1 MPTVKVRNLKNKE
14 VGEVSLADAVFGVE
28 LNESLI
34 HAALMNYQ
42 ANGRQGTSATKTRG
56 NVSGSGRKLWK
67 QKGTG
72 RARIAS
78 LRSPLWKGGGNVH
91 GPQPRDWSYQM
102 PKKMRRGALRSA
114 LSERLREGN
123 LIVIDGFEFKNPKT
137 SEFLG
142 AMGTLGLSDKKTRTK
157 TLIIDSLDNLN
168 LILSSRNVEKTKVT
182 NSFGLNIYDIIY
194 HEKLLIS
201 KAALEEL
208 SALLDPKR
216 ETGKAEETVEA
227 KPKAKKEAAAPAEAE
242 VVAEVVEELPGP
254 RQRDERGGLQDG
266 QTQGQVAGV
275 LRDLRL
281 AGLALL
287 AELLEAGDHDSEQ
300 LQDDRRGDV
309 RHDAEREDRQV
320 QQRPAGEQV
329 QQVEYAAAGA
339 GVVHRFET
347 RLHVGVGHTGA
358 RQGGAQPVQRDHRYC
373 EQQFLAQ
380 VRRPERTGKGGEQL
394 LPPARGYRRVRR
406 VGERHRSGRPISL
419 AGNGL

>member
-14 VGEVSLADAVFGVE
+14 VGEVKLSDAVFGVE

-34 HAALMNYQ
+34 HAAVMNYQ

-123 LIVIDGFEFKNPKT
+123 LIIIDGFEFKNPKT

-142 AMGTLGLSDKKTRTK
+142 AMGTLGLADKKTRTK
-157 TLIIDSLDNLN
+157 TLIVDSLDNAN

-216 ETGKAEETVEA
+216 ETAAPGVSETATE
-227 KPKAKKEAAAPAEAE
+227 KPKVKKEVAAPAN
-242 VVAEVVEELPGP
+242 VEEIAEKPKEKKAAQP
-254 RQRDERGGLQDG
+254 KVEKDSKPK
-266 QTQGQVAGV
+266 VAKATKKASET
-275 LRDLRL
+275 DD
-281 AGLALL
+281 AALL
-287 AELLEAGDHDSEQ
+287 EIPEE
-300 LQDDRRGDV
+300 
-309 RHDAEREDRQV
+309 
-320 QQRPAGEQV
+320 
-329 QQVEYAAAGA
+329 GA
-339 GVVHRFET
+339 KNE
-347 RLHVGVGHTGA
+347 
-358 RQGGAQPVQRDHRYC
+358 
-373 EQQFLAQ
+373 
-380 VRRPERTGKGGEQL
+380 
-394 LPPARGYRRVRR
+394 
-406 VGERHRSGRPISL
+406 
-419 AGNGL
+419 

>member
-1 MPTVKVRNLKNKE
+1 MKNKE
-14 VGEVSLADAVFGVE
+14 VGDVELLDAVFGVE
-28 LNESLI
+28 LNEALI
-34 HAALMNYQ
+34 HSAVMNYQ

-123 LIVIDGFEFKNPKT
+123 LIVIDGFEFKNAKT
-137 SEFLG
+137 SEFMAAIVG
-142 AMGTLGLSDKKTRTK
+142 LGLSDNRKKPTK

-201 KAALEEL
+201 KAAVEEL

-216 ETGKAEETVEA
+216 EGSEAAAVAEVVEA
-227 KPKAKKEAAAPAEAE
+227 KPKAKKEAASEPAAAVEAVEEKPKAKKEAAAPAEAE
-242 VVAEVVEELPGP
+242 VAEEKPKAKKEAKPKAEKAPKAEAATKKTPAVEIKE
-254 RQRDERGGLQDG
+254 
-266 QTQGQVAGV
+266 
-275 LRDLRL
+275 
-281 AGLALL
+281 
-287 AELLEAGDHDSEQ
+287 EAADNE
-300 LQDDRRGDV
+300 
-309 RHDAEREDRQV
+309 
-320 QQRPAGEQV
+320 
-329 QQVEYAAAGA
+329 
-339 GVVHRFET
+339 
-347 RLHVGVGHTGA
+347 
-358 RQGGAQPVQRDHRYC
+358 
-373 EQQFLAQ
+373 
-380 VRRPERTGKGGEQL
+380 
-394 LPPARGYRRVRR
+394 
-406 VGERHRSGRPISL
+406 
-419 AGNGL
+419 